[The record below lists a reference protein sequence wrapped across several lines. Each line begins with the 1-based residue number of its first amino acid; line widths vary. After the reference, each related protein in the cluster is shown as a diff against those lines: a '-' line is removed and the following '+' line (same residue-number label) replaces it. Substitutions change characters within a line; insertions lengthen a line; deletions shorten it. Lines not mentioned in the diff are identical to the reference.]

1 MRMSGMRFFN
11 RRQTAPAIFREFQ
24 NLRAVTPPNFE
35 VNFLGGLTR
44 AEFCAIDTASAAP
57 PDVGEAFFEFK
68 SILEAAKAA
77 GPRFTFVELGAGFGR
92 WSCVAALAARRLAKD
107 YRLHMAEVEP
117 QHLEWIPDHMSDND
131 ISPAKYTVFPFAVG
145 ETGTI
150 PFYVEGPST
159 LGAANARD
167 WYGQSAVHAEY
178 RDQLTE
184 VEGSYFGRPMKA
196 LSNGF
201 YSIDVESRPL
211 IDMIG
216 GIEFIDL
223 IDMDIQGAEVDVIP
237 ASIEFLNARVRRMHI
252 ETHSAEIE
260 ARLRALLVDQGWS
273 IIHDFPQATKNV
285 PTPFGRADFVGGL
298 IDCLNPRA

>member
-1 MRMSGMRFFN
+1 MRFFK
-11 RRQTAPAIFREFQ
+11 RPQMPAIFRDFQ
-24 NLRAVTPPNFE
+24 DFRAVAPPDFE

-44 AEFCAIDTASAAP
+44 PEFCDVRTAATVLPAS
-57 PDVGEAFFEFK
+57 GEELFEFK
-68 SILEAAKAA
+68 SILEAAQAA
-77 GPRFTFVELGAGFGR
+77 GPCFTFVELGAGFGR

-107 YRLHMAEVEP
+107 YRLHMAEAEP
-117 QHLEWIPDHMSDND
+117 QHLEWIPMHMADND
-131 ISPAKYTVFPFAVG
+131 ISPAKYSIFPFAVG
-145 ETGTI
+145 EAGTI

-178 RDQLTE
+178 RDQL
-184 VEGSYFGRPMKA
+184 VEADGAYFGRPMKA

-211 IDMIG
+211 LDMIA
-216 GIEFIDL
+216 GIDFIDL
-223 IDMDIQGAEVDVIP
+223 IDMDIQGSEADVIP
-237 ASIEFLNARVRRMHI
+237 ASIDFLKARVRRMHV

-260 ARLRALLVDQGWS
+260 ARLRALLIEQGWT

-285 PTPFGRADFVGGL
+285 PTPYGPADFIGGL
-298 IDCLNPRA
+298 IDCVNPRV